1 MVYLPILI
9 GFIYALTSTSI
20 SHSYLHTSTVDAYS
34 GILSSVFH
42 LSSLLSLIYCKIPY
56 RLSVLISCLLIITSI
71 HLPWLTLQ
79 RSFLGLSSPNIACLA
94 YFSALPHND
103 SIKYTN
109 IFNIACLLGTSIG
122 ILSHL
127 ESLPITCLWVF
138 ICILNILIKSEKKT
152 QELYLPQIVSVNIIC
167 FLSFLIEMLGESAL
181 LSGPIVLK
189 SVWGW
194 ENNHIDY
201 LMSFGHIISTPV
213 HYILTGRLYNN
224 AKYLMINSIGF
235 CGVGS
240 SMLTSLMYS
249 FMIQQCAGICVTIGA
264 VYFAR
269 ASLCYYVTKSYGEG
283 VYIKAAMAGILGRSI
298 SGAFLF
304 LVDQDNHEQLNRV
317 LFFPITFVIMATL
330 VFGNYKDSLEDHIKP
345 S

>member
-1 MVYLPILI
+1 MIYLPILI
-9 GFIYALTSTSI
+9 GFVFAWTSTSI
-20 SHSYLHTSTVDAYS
+20 SHSYLHTSTIDSYS
-34 GILSSVFH
+34 GILSSAFH
-42 LSSLLSLIYCKIPY
+42 LCSLISLIYCKIPY
-56 RLSVLISCLLIITSI
+56 KLSVLISSSLIITSI
-71 HLPWLTLQ
+71 YLPWLTLQ
-79 RSFLGLSSPNIACLA
+79 RCFLGLGSPNIACLA
-94 YFSALPHND
+94 YFSALPHID

-109 IFNIACLLGTSIG
+109 IFNIACLLGTSLG

-127 ESLPITCLWVF
+127 ESFPITCLWVF
-138 ICILNILIKSEKKT
+138 ICILSIFIKSEKKN
-152 QELYLPQIVSVNIIC
+152 QELYLPKVVSVSEIC
-167 FLSFLIEMLGESAL
+167 FLSFLIEMLGELAL
-181 LSGPIVLK
+181 LSGPIILK
-189 SVWGW
+189 SVWEW
-194 ENNHIDY
+194 EDNHIDY

-235 CGVGS
+235 CGAGS
-240 SMLTSLMYS
+240 SMMTSLIYS

-283 VYIKAAMAGILGRSI
+283 VYIKAAMAGILGRSV

-304 LVDQDNHEQLNRV
+304 LVDQENHEQLSRV
-317 LFFPITFVIMATL
+317 LFFPITVVIMATL
-330 VFGNYKDSLEDHIKP
+330 VFGNYKESLQDHIKP

>member
-1 MVYLPILI
+1 MAYLPILI
-9 GFIYALTSTSI
+9 GFIYAWTSASI

-34 GILSSVFH
+34 GILSSAFH
-42 LSSLLSLIYCKIPY
+42 LSSLLSLLYCKIPY
-56 RLSVLISCLLIITSI
+56 RLSVLISSLLIITSI
-71 HLPWLTLQ
+71 HLPWITLQ
-79 RSFLGLSSPNIACLA
+79 RCLLGLGSPNIACLV
-94 YFSALPHND
+94 YFSALAHSD

-109 IFNIACLLGTSIG
+109 LFNIACLLGTSIG

-127 ESLPITCLWVF
+127 ESLPITCLWV
-138 ICILNILIKSEKKT
+138 IISILGIITKSEKKP
-152 QELYLPQIVSVNIIC
+152 QELYLPQIVSVSVIC
-167 FLSFLIEMLGESAL
+167 FLSFLIEMLGELAL

-194 ENNHIDY
+194 EDNHIDY

-240 SMLTSLMYS
+240 SMLTSLIYS
-249 FMIQQCAGICVTIGA
+249 FMLQQCIGICVTIGA

-283 VYIKAAMAGILGRSI
+283 VYIKVALAGIFGRSV

-317 LFFPITFVIMATL
+317 LFFPITVVIMVTL
-330 VFGNYKDSLEDHIKP
+330 VFGNYKESLQDHIKP